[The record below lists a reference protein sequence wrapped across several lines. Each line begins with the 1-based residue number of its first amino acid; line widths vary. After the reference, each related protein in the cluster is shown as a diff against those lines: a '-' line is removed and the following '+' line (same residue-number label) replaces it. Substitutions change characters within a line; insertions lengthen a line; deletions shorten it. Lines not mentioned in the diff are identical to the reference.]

1 MSPSSQSPDPI
12 AGIVASYD
20 DTITRAYS
28 RVRFVILRQSFLEE
42 VGQYLPKEGRV
53 LDIGCGFGL
62 FSLYFAT
69 TRPDLEILGIDQDGR
84 RIALARESA
93 GKLGLENVDYRVAD
107 ARSLPPDG
115 SYDAIYMLDLLH
127 HLPRADV
134 PEFLAEVR
142 SRLREGGVLI
152 VKDVEDRPAWKRW
165 FTLVLD
171 RLMVGWAPG
180 AVAGRPG
187 TGRLFRGG
195 RGAGLIRVRGKA
207 RRMGRSRRHVPARR
221 GALRGRWRVA
231 WAVDRSGRPSG

>member
-12 AGIVASYD
+12 AAIVASYD

-69 TRPDLEILGIDQDGR
+69 TRPDLAILGIDQDGQ

-93 GKLGLENVDYRVAD
+93 DKLGLENVDYRVAD
-107 ARSLPPDG
+107 ARTLPPDG

-127 HLPRADV
+127 HLPRDDV
-134 PEFLAEVR
+134 PGFLAEVR

-171 RLMVGWAPG
+171 RLMVGWEPIHYWPASEMTRMLEELG
-180 AVAGRPG
+180 FEVRKH
-187 TGRLFRGG
+187 RLKDFLPYPHVLYVG
-195 RGAGLIRVRGKA
+195 RGTAP
-207 RRMGRSRRHVPARR
+207 RR
-221 GALRGRWRVA
+221 
-231 WAVDRSGRPSG
+231 